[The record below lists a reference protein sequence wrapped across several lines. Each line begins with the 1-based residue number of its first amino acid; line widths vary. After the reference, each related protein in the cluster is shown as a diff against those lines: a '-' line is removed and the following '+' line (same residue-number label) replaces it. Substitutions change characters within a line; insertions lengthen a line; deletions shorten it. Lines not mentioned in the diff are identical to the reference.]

1 MNSSQTLAFRLKVS
15 KFIRTRPEN
24 LNLKGKD
31 NQSRFSINLNRL
43 RPSGRSSRRLIKYWL
58 PVIIYAI
65 LIFYL
70 SSLTGKDLPDLFSG
84 QDILA
89 HLIEYACF
97 ALLIN
102 RALKAYSPKLIHSKR
117 ILWVCVIAII
127 YAASDEFHQ
136 SFVAG
141 RNSSLFDL
149 FLDAMGSL
157 MGGLVY
163 RWQK

>member
-1 MNSSQTLAFRLKVS
+1 MVFTLLIIVKNQKPNPRRVKIIPAPKIV
-15 KFIRTRPEN
+15 IPVN
-24 LNLKGKD
+24 LNNNSAGK
-31 NQSRFSINLNRL
+31 F
-43 RPSGRSSRRLIKYWL
+43 IKYWL
-58 PVIIYAI
+58 PVIICAI

-70 SSLTGKDLPDLFSG
+70 SSLTGEDIPGLFIG
-84 QDILA
+84 QDIIGHLA
-89 HLIEYACF
+89 EYIIF
-97 ALLIN
+97 ALLLS
-102 RALKAYSPKLIHSKR
+102 RALKVSNPKLSYNKR

-141 RNSSLFDL
+141 RNSSSFDL

-157 MGGLVY
+157 TGGLVY

>member
-1 MNSSQTLAFRLKVS
+1 MVVNQNNASIF
-15 KFIRTRPEN
+15 KF
-24 LNLKGKD
+24 
-31 NQSRFSINLNRL
+31 
-43 RPSGRSSRRLIKYWL
+43 IKYWL

-70 SSLTGKDLPDLFSG
+70 SSLTAEDFPGLFTG
-84 QDILA
+84 QDIVG
-89 HLIEYACF
+89 HLTEYVVF
-97 ALLIN
+97 ALLLS

-117 ILWVCVIAII
+117 IFWVCVIAII

-141 RNSSLFDL
+141 RNSSSFDL
-149 FLDAMGSL
+149 FLDAIGSL
-157 MGGLVY
+157 IGGLVY